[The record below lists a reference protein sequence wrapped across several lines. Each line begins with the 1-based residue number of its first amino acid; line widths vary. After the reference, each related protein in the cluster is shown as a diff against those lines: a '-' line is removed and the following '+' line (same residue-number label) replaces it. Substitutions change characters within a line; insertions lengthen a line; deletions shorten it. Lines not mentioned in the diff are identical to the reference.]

1 MHITCSSHDPVENLQ
16 RWIIKHTD
24 IQLFILQF
32 LMPTYNILYYSI
44 EKKTPAFVYICIQD
58 GKGGGVRSTIPLFIL
73 LFLLI
78 LVSSNAF
85 SAGNIDRT

>member
-1 MHITCSSHDPVENLQ
+1 MISHDPVENLQ

-44 EKKTPAFVYICIQD
+44 EKKKPPAFVYICIQD
-58 GKGGGVRSTIPLFIL
+58 GKGGPFYDTVIHIVIL
-73 LFLLI
+73 INLSQFQCI
-78 LVSSNAF
+78 F
-85 SAGNIDRT
+85 SR